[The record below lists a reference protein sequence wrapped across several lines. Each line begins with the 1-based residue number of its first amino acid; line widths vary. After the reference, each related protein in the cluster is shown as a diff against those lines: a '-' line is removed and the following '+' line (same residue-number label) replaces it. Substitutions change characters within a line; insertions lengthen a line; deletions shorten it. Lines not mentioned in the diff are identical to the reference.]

1 MEGRERT
8 GSESQ
13 VPSPTT
19 PSRPRARSDL
29 TVLFF
34 FFLPG
39 LEVKWQAEPRGG
51 AVPACKHQTYYS
63 LLYPV
68 GRRFLDLNLQKAGL
82 FVIVGFS

>member
-34 FFLPG
+34 LPG

-51 AVPACKHQTYYS
+51 AVPACKHQSYYS